1 MLIGASAEYYIKS
14 SELLHSMSWAVLSAA
29 LLHCGIE
36 LKTKLPPKKNLNNWK
51 ENKMPLVNIE
61 VIENVFTPEQKKE
74 MIEKVSETM
83 ISIEGEALRPYTLV
97 KIDEV
102 KDGNWS
108 VGGQIVTARD
118 AHRLQQT
125 KAKAA

>member
-1 MLIGASAEYYIKS
+1 
-14 SELLHSMSWAVLSAA
+14 
-29 LLHCGIE
+29 
-36 LKTKLPPKKNLNNWK
+36 
-51 ENKMPLVNIE
+51 MPLINIE
-61 VIENVFTPEQKKE
+61 VIENVFSSAQKKE
-74 MIEKVSETM
+74 LIEKVTDAL

-108 VGGQIVTARD
+108 VGGTIVSASEAR
-118 AHRLQQT
+118 RLQQT

>member
-1 MLIGASAEYYIKS
+1 
-14 SELLHSMSWAVLSAA
+14 
-29 LLHCGIE
+29 
-36 LKTKLPPKKNLNNWK
+36 
-51 ENKMPLVNIE
+51 MPLVNIE
-61 VIENVFTPEQKKE
+61 VIENVFTPAQKKE
-74 MIEKVSETM
+74 MIEKVTETM

-108 VGGQIVTARD
+108 VGGNIIRASDV
-118 AHRLQQT
+118 HRLQQT

>member
-1 MLIGASAEYYIKS
+1 VADRKR
-14 SELLHSMSWAVLSAA
+14 A
-29 LLHCGIE
+29 LLRCGIE
-36 LKTKLPPKKNLNNWK
+36 QEKDSHRKLTVNKLGG
-51 ENKMPLVNIE
+51 NKMPLVNIE
-61 VIENVFTPEQKKE
+61 VIENVFTPEQKKQ
-74 MIEKVSETM
+74 MIEKVTDVM

-108 VGGQIVTARD
+108 SGGKIVTASD
-118 AHRLQQT
+118 ARRLQQT

>member
-1 MLIGASAEYYIKS
+1 
-14 SELLHSMSWAVLSAA
+14 
-29 LLHCGIE
+29 
-36 LKTKLPPKKNLNNWK
+36 
-51 ENKMPLVNIE
+51 
-61 VIENVFTPEQKKE
+61 
-74 MIEKVSETM
+74 M

-108 VGGQIVTARD
+108 VGGTIVTASDVR
-118 AHRLQQT
+118 HLQQT

>member
-1 MLIGASAEYYIKS
+1 
-14 SELLHSMSWAVLSAA
+14 
-29 LLHCGIE
+29 
-36 LKTKLPPKKNLNNWK
+36 
-51 ENKMPLVNIE
+51 MPLVNIQ

-74 MIEKVSETM
+74 MIEKVSEVM

-108 VGGQIVTARD
+108 VGGRIVTASD
-118 AHRLQQT
+118 VQRLRQT

>member
-1 MLIGASAEYYIKS
+1 
-14 SELLHSMSWAVLSAA
+14 
-29 LLHCGIE
+29 
-36 LKTKLPPKKNLNNWK
+36 
-51 ENKMPLVNIE
+51 MPLINIE
-61 VIENVFTPEQKKE
+61 VIENVFSSEQKKE
-74 MIEKVSETM
+74 LIEKVTEAL

-108 VGGQIVTARD
+108 VGGKIVSASEAR
-118 AHRLQQT
+118 RLQQT

>member
-1 MLIGASAEYYIKS
+1 
-14 SELLHSMSWAVLSAA
+14 
-29 LLHCGIE
+29 
-36 LKTKLPPKKNLNNWK
+36 
-51 ENKMPLVNIE
+51 MPLVNIQ
-61 VIENVFTPEQKKE
+61 VIENVFTPAQKKE
-74 MIEKVSETM
+74 MIEKVSEAM

-108 VGGQIVTARD
+108 VGGKIVSAGDAR
-118 AHRLQQT
+118 HLSQQT

>member
-1 MLIGASAEYYIKS
+1 
-14 SELLHSMSWAVLSAA
+14 
-29 LLHCGIE
+29 
-36 LKTKLPPKKNLNNWK
+36 
-51 ENKMPLVNIE
+51 MPLINIE

-74 MIEKVSETM
+74 LIEKVTDAL

-108 VGGQIVTARD
+108 VGGKIVSASDAR
-118 AHRLQQT
+118 RLQQT
-125 KAKAA
+125 NAKAA

>member
-1 MLIGASAEYYIKS
+1 
-14 SELLHSMSWAVLSAA
+14 
-29 LLHCGIE
+29 
-36 LKTKLPPKKNLNNWK
+36 
-51 ENKMPLVNIE
+51 MPLVNIE
-61 VIENVFTPEQKKE
+61 VIENVFTPAQKKE
-74 MIEKVSETM
+74 MIEKVTETM

-108 VGGQIVTARD
+108 FGGKIVTASD
-118 AHRLQQT
+118 ARRLQQT

>member
-1 MLIGASAEYYIKS
+1 
-14 SELLHSMSWAVLSAA
+14 
-29 LLHCGIE
+29 
-36 LKTKLPPKKNLNNWK
+36 
-51 ENKMPLVNIE
+51 MPLINIE

-74 MIEKVSETM
+74 LIEKVTDAL

-108 VGGQIVTARD
+108 VGGKIVSANDAR
-118 AHRLQQT
+118 RLQQT
-125 KAKAA
+125 NAKAA

>member
-1 MLIGASAEYYIKS
+1 
-14 SELLHSMSWAVLSAA
+14 
-29 LLHCGIE
+29 
-36 LKTKLPPKKNLNNWK
+36 
-51 ENKMPLVNIE
+51 MPLVNIE
-61 VIENVFTPEQKKE
+61 VIENVFTPAQKKE
-74 MIEKVSETM
+74 MIEKVTDVM

-108 VGGQIVTARD
+108 VGGKIIKAADV
-118 AHRLQQT
+118 HRLQQS

>member
-1 MLIGASAEYYIKS
+1 
-14 SELLHSMSWAVLSAA
+14 
-29 LLHCGIE
+29 
-36 LKTKLPPKKNLNNWK
+36 
-51 ENKMPLVNIE
+51 MPLVNIE
-61 VIENVFTPEQKKE
+61 VIENVFTPAQKKE
-74 MIEKVSETM
+74 MIEKVSEAM

-108 VGGQIVTARD
+108 VGGKIVSASD
-118 AHRLQQT
+118 VHRLRQT

>member
-1 MLIGASAEYYIKS
+1 
-14 SELLHSMSWAVLSAA
+14 
-29 LLHCGIE
+29 
-36 LKTKLPPKKNLNNWK
+36 
-51 ENKMPLVNIE
+51 MPLVNIE
-61 VIENVFTPEQKKE
+61 VIENVFTPAQKKE
-74 MIEKVSETM
+74 MIEKVSEAM

-108 VGGQIVTARD
+108 VGGKIVSASDAR
-118 AHRLQQT
+118 RLQQT

>member
-1 MLIGASAEYYIKS
+1 
-14 SELLHSMSWAVLSAA
+14 
-29 LLHCGIE
+29 
-36 LKTKLPPKKNLNNWK
+36 
-51 ENKMPLVNIE
+51 MPLVNIQ

-74 MIEKVSETM
+74 MIEKVSEVM

-102 KDGNWS
+102 RDGNWS
-108 VGGQIVTARD
+108 VGGTIVTASDVR
-118 AHRLQQT
+118 RLQQT